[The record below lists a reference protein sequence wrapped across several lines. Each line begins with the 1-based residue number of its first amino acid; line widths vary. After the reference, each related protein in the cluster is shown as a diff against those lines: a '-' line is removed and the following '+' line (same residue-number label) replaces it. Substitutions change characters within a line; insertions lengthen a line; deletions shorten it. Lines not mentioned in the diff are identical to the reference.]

1 MVSRAVGEPQTLPLF
16 KVHCMVGLRCKLG
29 GEGSWECWERSEVRA
44 HDPLQPSQEDSVG
57 RQGGSWIPT
66 GAHPEDWRGAKAL
79 AASHRA
85 GAQTWPSPFL
95 PQCPVIG
102 GVQGGGAGPSLVD
115 VPDLRQQRW
124 QLLVLEPQGEDL
136 LRVHGAERAQAHKLH
151 QHAGEAQLVLQG
163 DRRGWVRGGPPGPA
177 GGPPDPREAV
187 WGPWAWTWPDSLM
200 RGQGPR
206 GLAAERT
213 LIRTQLLGQARDVG
227 SRPYMGLGFLGIV
240 WAPVPVAS

>member
-85 GAQTWPSPFL
+85 GAQTW
-95 PQCPVIG
+95 
-102 GVQGGGAGPSLVD
+102 
-115 VPDLRQQRW
+115 
-124 QLLVLEPQGEDL
+124 
-136 LRVHGAERAQAHKLH
+136 RVW
-151 QHAGEAQLVLQG
+151 
-163 DRRGWVRGGPPGPA
+163 RRMGYPA
-177 GGPPDPREAV
+177 
-187 WGPWAWTWPDSLM
+187 
-200 RGQGPR
+200 
-206 GLAAERT
+206 RT
-213 LIRTQLLGQARDVG
+213 D
-227 SRPYMGLGFLGIV
+227 FLGLKGQE
-240 WAPVPVAS
+240 WGSLKTKESTR